1 MVRLLSANLEIFEY
15 EQGSPEWFECR
26 RGIPTASKF
35 SAVIARGSGK
45 TRYNYL
51 NMLAE
56 EILSG
61 KVAEGYI
68 SEHTDRG
75 KVMEEEAR
83 EFYKRLS
90 DEEVSL
96 IGFLRSGR
104 KGSSPDALVG
114 KNGGLEIK
122 TALPHIQTERLKK
135 NRLPNEYKA
144 QVQGNLLVSE
154 REWWDFLS
162 YWPEMP
168 ACRIRVYRD
177 EEYIKMLSDEIDR
190 FNDDLDQMV
199 RDIEDY
205 YLSTNDRR

>member
-1 MVRLLSANLEIFEY
+1 MSTNLEIFDY

-35 SAVIARGSGK
+35 SAVLAGGSGK
-45 TRYNYL
+45 TRYNYM

-61 KVAEGYI
+61 KIAEGFI

-83 EFYKRLS
+83 EFYKRLA

-96 IGFLRSGR
+96 VGFLRNGR

-114 KNGGLEIK
+114 QTGGLEIK
-122 TALPHIQTERLKK
+122 TALPHIQTERLKRGK
-135 NRLPNEYKA
+135 LPNEYKA
-144 QVQGNLLVSE
+144 QVQGNLMISE
-154 REWWDFLS
+154 RDWWDFLS
-162 YWPEMP
+162 YWPDMP
-168 ACRIRVYRD
+168 VFRTRVYRD
-177 EEYIKMLSDEIDR
+177 EAYIQNLSAEIDR
-190 FNDDLDQMV
+190 FNEELDEMV
-199 RDIEDY
+199 QDISEY
-205 YLSTNDRR
+205 YLNSDDRR

>member
-1 MVRLLSANLEIFEY
+1 MSTNLEIFEY

-35 SAVIARGSGK
+35 SAVMARGSGK
-45 TRYNYL
+45 TRHNYMS
-51 NMLAE
+51 MLAE

-61 KVAEGYI
+61 KIAEGYI

-83 EFYKRLS
+83 GFYKELS
-90 DEEVSL
+90 DGEVSL
-96 IGFLRSGR
+96 VGFLKNGR

-114 KNGGLEIK
+114 VNGGLEIK

-162 YWPEMP
+162 YWPDMP
-168 ACRIRVYRD
+168 ALLVRVYRD
-177 EEYIKMLSDEIDR
+177 EGYIKMLSDEIDR

-199 RDIEDY
+199 EDIEMY
-205 YLSTNDRR
+205 YTLTDDRR